1 MRRIHAL
8 FPAVF
13 LALVATLASG
23 DALAKTV
30 DGVEFPDT
38 ASVGGTTLLR
48 NGIGARTAM
57 FMRFYLAALYVEK
70 AGHDA
75 AGLIAPDR
83 PREARLAILK
93 DVSKERFVDA
103 AKAGFEKNT
112 PSPSPELQARMD
124 TFLALIPPLK
134 PGDTLTFT
142 YVPGTGTRIHGSAV
156 KSTTIPG
163 KDFADALFKIWL
175 GASPADADLKS
186 GLLGKDS
193 L

>member
-1 MRRIHAL
+1 MRRVRPLMSA
-8 FPAVF
+8 
-13 LALVATLASG
+13 LALA
-23 DALAKTV
+23 ALVTTAAAAKNV
-30 DGVEFPDT
+30 DGVDFPDT
-38 ASVGGTTLLR
+38 ASVGGATLVR

-70 AGHDA
+70 ASHDA
-75 AGLIAPDR
+75 AGLLAPDR

-93 DVSKERFVDA
+93 DVSQERFVDA

-112 PSPSPELQARMD
+112 PSPAPELQARMD
-124 TFLALIPPLK
+124 TFLALVPPLK

-142 YVPGTGTRIHGSAV
+142 YIPGTGTRIHGSAV
-156 KSTTIPG
+156 KATTIPG

-175 GASPADADLKS
+175 GGHPADGDLKS
-186 GLLGKDS
+186 GLLGNAS

>member
-1 MRRIHAL
+1 MRRIRAL
-8 FPAVF
+8 IPA
-13 LALVATLASG
+13 LALAVIAALSAG
-23 DALAKTV
+23 DAVAKSV

-38 ASVGGTTLLR
+38 ASVGGATLMR

-70 AGHDA
+70 PGQDA
-75 AGLIAPDR
+75 AALLAPDR
-83 PREARLAILK
+83 PREARLAIVK

-103 AKAGFEKNT
+103 AQAGFDKNT
-112 PSPSPELQARMD
+112 PSPSPDLKARMD

-134 PGDTLTFT
+134 PGDTLNFT

-156 KSTTIPG
+156 KATTIPG

-175 GASPADADLKS
+175 GGHPADADLKN
-186 GLLGKDS
+186 GLLGKSS

>member
-1 MRRIHAL
+1 MSA
-8 FPAVF
+8 
-13 LALVATLASG
+13 LALAALIATLLSTGA
-23 DALAKTV
+23 AAKTV
-30 DGVEFPDT
+30 DGVDFPDT
-38 ASVGGTTLLR
+38 ATVGGATLVR

-70 AGHDA
+70 ASHEA
-75 AGLIAPDR
+75 AGLLGPDR

-93 DVSKERFVDA
+93 DVSRERFLDA

-112 PSPSPELQARMD
+112 PSPSPDLQARMD

-134 PGDTLTFT
+134 PGDTLNFT

-156 KSTTIPG
+156 KATTIPG

-175 GASPADADLKS
+175 GGHPADGDLKS
-186 GLLGKDS
+186 GLLGNAS